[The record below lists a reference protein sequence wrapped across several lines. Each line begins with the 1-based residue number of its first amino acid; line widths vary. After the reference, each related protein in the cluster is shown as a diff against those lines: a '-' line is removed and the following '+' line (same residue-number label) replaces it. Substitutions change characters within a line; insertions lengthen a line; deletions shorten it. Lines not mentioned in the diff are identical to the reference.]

1 VPAALTTAS
10 AEPDRRQKGCGILA
24 RMKQTTPISTRCDY
38 QRRTLIPLILLLVS
52 LLLPASSYAEITA
65 QIDLKPIQDP
75 QLQAKLNQL
84 VDEQGWG
91 PQINNR
97 SMAIALVLL
106 EEESYRLAMLNGEHM
121 VYAASL
127 PKIAILFAAMVASQ
141 EGDLQIDAA
150 LEEDL
155 HDMIRVSCNPCAT
168 RVMEQVGREQLLQ
181 VLQRPEYGF
190 YNEDLY
196 GGLWVGKDYGASP
209 AHKRDPIR
217 GLSHGASAYQVARI
231 YYHLY
236 RGTLLDAK
244 HTAMMRDIL
253 SRPGIEHKFVRGLAN
268 EEGLELWRK
277 SGSWKDFHADSVL
290 VQWSGKEYILV
301 GLIEGANGDRQLEQL
316 AQAAH
321 KLVNS
326 L

>member
-1 VPAALTTAS
+1 
-10 AEPDRRQKGCGILA
+10 
-24 RMKQTTPISTRCDY
+24 M
-38 QRRTLIPLILLLVS
+38 PLILLLAAM
-52 LLLPASSYAEITA
+52 LLPASPQAEITE
-65 QIDLKPIQDP
+65 QIDLKPGQDP
-75 QLQAKLNQL
+75 QLQTKIEQL

-106 EEESYRLAMLNGEHM
+106 EGDSYRLAMLNGEHM

-150 LEEDL
+150 LKQDL

-168 RVMEQVGREQLLQ
+168 RAMEKVGREQLLQ
-181 VLQRPEYGF
+181 ILQRPEYGF
-190 YNEDLY
+190 YDKNGH
-196 GGLWVGKDYGASP
+196 GGIWVGKDYGANP

-217 GLSHGASAYQVARI
+217 GLSHGANAYQVARI

-236 RGTLLDAK
+236 RGNLLDEK
-244 HTAMMRDIL
+244 HTAMMRDML
-253 SRPGIEHKFVRGLAN
+253 ARPGIEHKFVRGLTG

-277 SGSWKDFHADSVL
+277 SGSWKQFHADSVL
-290 VQWSGKEYILV
+290 VQWSGKDYILV
-301 GLIEGANGDRQLEQL
+301 GLIEDANGDRQLE
-316 AQAAH
+316 AMAREIH
-321 KLVNS
+321 RLVSS